1 MLIHDNIDQIV
12 AVFLLVIVVLTVT
25 FVFARNII
33 AQARK
38 NAKVRAIRREKQ
50 KIADEKA
57 KQSSRMWTM
66 LDQY

>member
-1 MLIHDNIDQIV
+1 MLIHDNIDHIV
-12 AVFLLVIVVLTVT
+12 AVFLLAIVVLIVV

-38 NAKVRAIRREKQ
+38 NATMRAKRREIQ
-50 KIADEKA
+50 KIADGRA

-66 LDQY
+66 LDQF